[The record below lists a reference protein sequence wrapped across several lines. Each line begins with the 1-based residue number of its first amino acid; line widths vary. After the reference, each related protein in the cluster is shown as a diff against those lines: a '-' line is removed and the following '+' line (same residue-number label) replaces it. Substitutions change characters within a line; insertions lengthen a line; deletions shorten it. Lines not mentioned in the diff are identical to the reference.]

1 VDRQIRRLAIGF
13 LVLFGALAVNLNY
26 IQVVA
31 ADRIANN
38 TANKR
43 LLIEEYDVDR
53 GEILAADGRTLLATS
68 EATGGDLKYQRIY
81 PQDSSLGYGHVTGY
95 HSFIFSRTEL
105 EQSYNDYLSARA
117 DELFPQRFID
127 QLLGRDEKGANLVLT
142 IEPELQEIAAREL
155 SAAGEGAVAALDP
168 RSGEVLA
175 LYANPTYDPNPLAS
189 HDPEEVRRA
198 YRRLDPEEADSPL
211 VSRAIDTFFP
221 PGSSFK
227 IVTAA
232 AALENGLGPD
242 HLRPNPTALDLPQ
255 TEDDLE
261 NFGGGTCSGGSQ
273 IDMASALQQ
282 SCNVYFAGLGLELG
296 PEALIEQSERFGFNG
311 NVPFD
316 IPFVESQIPGLEA
329 FEDDLP
335 AVAQSAIGQRDVRT
349 NVLHMALI
357 AGAIGNEG
365 IMMDPRLV
373 RRVEDPKGRV
383 LREFGPEEFGQP
395 MSSENAAT
403 LTEMMTSVVSGGTGT
418 AAQIPGIEVAGKT
431 GTAQTA
437 QGESPH
443 AWFVSFAPADD
454 PQIAVA
460 VVVLNGGNLGSEA
473 TGGEISA
480 PIARALMEAHLR
492 GE

>member
-1 VDRQIRRLAIGF
+1 MDRQIRRLAVGF
-13 LVLFGALAVNLNY
+13 LVLFAALAVNVNY
-26 IQVVA
+26 LQVVA

-43 LLIEEYDVDR
+43 LLIEEYDIDR
-53 GEILAADGRTLLATS
+53 GDILASDGQTVLATS
-68 EATGGDLKYQRIY
+68 EPTGGDLKYQRVY
-81 PQDSSLGYGHVTGY
+81 PEDEALGYGHLTGY

-127 QLLGRDEKGANLVLT
+127 ELLGRDQKGANLVLT
-142 IEPELQEIAAREL
+142 IDPELQSIASREL
-155 SAAGEGAVAALDP
+155 RSAGEGAVAALDP
-168 RSGEVLA
+168 RTGEVLA
-175 LYANPTYDPNPLAS
+175 LYASPTYDPNPLAS
-189 HDPEEVRRA
+189 HDPDEVRRA
-198 YRRLDPEEADSPL
+198 YRQLDPEAPDSPL

-221 PGSSFK
+221 PGSSYK

-261 NFGGGTCSGGSQ
+261 NFGGGQCSGGSQ

-296 PEALIEQSERFGFNG
+296 PAAMIDQAERFGMNQD
-311 NVPFD
+311 VPFD
-316 IPFVESQIPGLEA
+316 IPFVEGEIPGLQA

-335 AVAQSAIGQRDVRT
+335 AVAQSAIGQRDVRV
-349 NVLHMALI
+349 NVMQMALI
-357 AGAIGNEG
+357 AGAIGNHGVE
-365 IMMDPRLV
+365 MTPRLV
-373 RRVEDPKGRV
+373 RRIEDPEGRV
-383 LREFGPEEFGQP
+383 LREFGPAVYGQP
-395 MSSENAAT
+395 MSAESAGT
-403 LTEMMTSVVSGGTGT
+403 LTDMMVSVVSGGTGT
-418 AAQIPGIEVAGKT
+418 AAQIPGVEVAGKT

-437 QGESPH
+437 EGEAPH
-443 AWFVSFAPADD
+443 AWFVSFAPAQD
-454 PQIAVA
+454 PEIAVA
-460 VVVLNGGNLGSEA
+460 VVVLNGGSLGNEA
-473 TGGEISA
+473 TGGQLSA
-480 PIARALMEAHLR
+480 PIARALMEAHLQ

>member
-1 VDRQIRRLAIGF
+1 MDRQIRRLAIGF
-13 LVLFGALAVNLNY
+13 LVLFAALAVNVNY
-26 IQVVA
+26 LQVVA

-43 LLIEEYDVDR
+43 LLIQEYDVDR
-53 GEILAADGRTLLATS
+53 GDILAADGRTVLATS
-68 EATGGDLKYQRIY
+68 EPTGGDLKYQRIY
-81 PQDSSLGYGHVTGY
+81 PEDPALGYGHLTGY

-105 EQSYNDYLSARA
+105 EQSYNNYLSARA
-117 DELFPQRFID
+117 EELFPQRFID
-127 QLLGRDEKGANLVLT
+127 ELLGRDEKGANLVLT
-142 IEPELQEIAAREL
+142 IDPQLQQIATRALR
-155 SAAGEGAVAALDP
+155 AAGEGAVAALDP
-168 RSGEVLA
+168 RTGEVLA

-198 YRRLDPEEADSPL
+198 YRQLDPQEPDSPL
-211 VSRAIDTFFP
+211 VSRATDTFFP

-227 IVTAA
+227 VVTAA

-242 HLRPNPTALDLPQ
+242 HLLPNPAALDLPQ

-261 NFGGGTCSGGSQ
+261 NFGGGQCSGGSQ

-296 PEALIEQSERFGFNG
+296 PEALIEQAERFGMNQD
-311 NVPFD
+311 VPFD
-316 IPFVESQIPGLEA
+316 IPFVEGEIPNLGA

-335 AVAQSAIGQRDVRT
+335 AVAQSAIGQRDVRV
-349 NVLHMALI
+349 NVLQMALI
-357 AGAIGNEG
+357 AGAIGNDG
-365 IMMDPRLV
+365 VMMAPRLV
-373 RRVEDPKGRV
+373 RRIEDPKGRV
-383 LREFGPEEFGQP
+383 LRELGPEEYGRP
-395 MSSENAAT
+395 MSGENAAT
-403 LTEMMTSVVSGGTGT
+403 LTQMMVSVVSGGTGT
-418 AAQIPGIEVAGKT
+418 AAQLPGVDVAGKT

-437 QGESPH
+437 EGEDPH
-443 AWFVSFAPADD
+443 AWFLAFAPAQD
-454 PQIAVA
+454 PEIAVA

-480 PIARALMEAHLR
+480 PIAQQVMEAHLQ

>member
-1 VDRQIRRLAIGF
+1 MDRQIRRLAIGF
-13 LVLFGALAVNLNY
+13 LVLFAALAVNVNY
-26 IQVVA
+26 LQVVA

-43 LLIEEYDVDR
+43 LLIQEYDVDR
-53 GEILAADGRTLLATS
+53 GDILAADGRTVLATS
-68 EATGGDLKYQRIY
+68 EPTGGDLKYQRIY
-81 PQDSSLGYGHVTGY
+81 PEDPALGYGHLTGY

-105 EQSYNDYLSARA
+105 EQSYNNYLSARA
-117 DELFPQRFID
+117 EELFPQRFID
-127 QLLGRDEKGANLVLT
+127 ELLGRDEKGANLVLT
-142 IEPELQEIAAREL
+142 IDPQLQQIATRALR
-155 SAAGEGAVAALDP
+155 AAGEGAVAALDP
-168 RSGEVLA
+168 RTGEVLA

-198 YRRLDPEEADSPL
+198 YRQLDPQEPDSPL
-211 VSRAIDTFFP
+211 VSRATDTFFP

-227 IVTAA
+227 VVTAA

-242 HLRPNPTALDLPQ
+242 HLLPNPAALDLPQ

-261 NFGGGTCSGGSQ
+261 NFGGGQCSGGSQ

-296 PEALIEQSERFGFNG
+296 PEALIEQAERFGMNQD
-311 NVPFD
+311 VPFD
-316 IPFVESQIPGLEA
+316 IPFVEGEIPNLGA

-335 AVAQSAIGQRDVRT
+335 AVAQSAIGQRDVRV
-349 NVLHMALI
+349 NVLQMALI
-357 AGAIGNEG
+357 AGAIGNDG
-365 IMMDPRLV
+365 AMMAPRLV
-373 RRVEDPKGRV
+373 RRIEDPKGRV
-383 LREFGPEEFGQP
+383 LRELSPEEYGRP
-395 MSSENAAT
+395 MSGENAAT
-403 LTEMMTSVVSGGTGT
+403 LTQMMVSVVSGGTGT
-418 AAQIPGIEVAGKT
+418 AAQLPGVDVAGKT

-437 QGESPH
+437 EGEDPH
-443 AWFVSFAPADD
+443 AWFLAFAPAQD
-454 PQIAVA
+454 PEIAVA

-480 PIARALMEAHLR
+480 PIAQQVMEAHLQ

>member
-43 LLIEEYDVDR
+43 LLIEEYDIDR
-53 GEILAADGRTLLATS
+53 GDILASDGRTVLATS

-81 PQDSSLGYGHVTGY
+81 PQDGSLGYGHLTGY
-95 HSFIFSRTEL
+95 HSFVYSRTEL
-105 EQSYNDYLSARA
+105 EQTYNDYLSARA
-117 DELFPQRFID
+117 EELFPQRFID
-127 QLLGRDEKGANLVLT
+127 ELLGRDEKGANLILT
-142 IEPELQEIAAREL
+142 IDPELQGIASREL
-155 SAAGEGAVAALDP
+155 RGVGEGAVAAIDP
-168 RSGEVLA
+168 QSGAVLA
-175 LYANPTYDPNPLAS
+175 LVANPTYDPNPLAS
-189 HDPEEVRRA
+189 HEPQEVRRS
-198 YRRLDPEEADSPL
+198 YRRLDPQEPDSPL

-296 PEALIEQSERFGFNG
+296 AGALIEQAERFGFNG
-311 NVPFD
+311 DVPFD
-316 IPFVESQIPGLEA
+316 IAFVESQIPGPEA

-349 NVLHMALI
+349 NVLHMALV

-365 IMMDPRLV
+365 TMMVPRLV
-373 RRVEDPKGRV
+373 RRIEDPKGRV
-383 LREFGPEEFGQP
+383 LRELGPVEFGDP
-395 MSSENAAT
+395 MAPENAAA
-403 LTEMMTSVVSGGTGT
+403 LTEMMVAVVSSGTGT
-418 AAQIPGIEVAGKT
+418 AAAIPGVQVAGKT

-437 QGESPH
+437 EGEAPH
-443 AWFVSFAPADD
+443 AWFVSFAPAQE

-460 VVVLNGGNLGSEA
+460 VVVLNGGSLGSEA
-473 TGGEISA
+473 TGGQLSA
-480 PIARALMEAHLR
+480 PIARALIEAHLR
-492 GE
+492 GG